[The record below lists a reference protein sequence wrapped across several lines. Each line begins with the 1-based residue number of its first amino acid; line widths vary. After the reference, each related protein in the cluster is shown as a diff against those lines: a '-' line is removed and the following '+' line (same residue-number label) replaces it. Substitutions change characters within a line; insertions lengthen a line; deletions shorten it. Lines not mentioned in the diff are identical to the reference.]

1 MLDFTAKEIFLKYSG
16 HASKCLGQNYIFA
29 SELNRKIVGFAG
41 SLCGKHVLEIGPGP
55 GGLTVEILKQNP
67 KSLMLV
73 ELDNNWANA
82 WRDLSTISSNICVE
96 HCDFLKFDL
105 DARNDFDIVISNLP
119 YNVSAHILLKFL
131 KNKIKNECWVFMF
144 QKEMAERIIAQPN
157 SKQYGRLSV
166 LAQAKMDISYALTL
180 SPGCFSPPPKVYSSV
195 LVFSPNVRHND
206 IDFHA
211 LDLLVSIAFNNRRK
225 QVAKSISREY
235 KNCSITD
242 VFAKLGIRHDAR
254 AEQISVDQYISM
266 SGMMTC
272 S

>member
-1 MLDFTAKEIFLKYSG
+1 MVDLTAKEIFLKYSG

-29 SELNRKIVGFAG
+29 GELNRKIVGFAG
-41 SLCGKHVLEIGPGP
+41 ALDGKRVLEIGPGP

-67 KSLMLV
+67 NSLTLV

-82 WRDLSTISSNICVE
+82 WLDLSSTSPNICVE

-105 DARNDFDIVISNLP
+105 NARNDFDIVISNLP

-131 KNKIKNECWVFMF
+131 KSEIKNERWVFMF
-144 QKEMAERIIAQPN
+144 QKEMAERIIAKPN

-166 LAQAKMDISYALTL
+166 LAQAKMDITYALTL

-195 LVFSPNVRHND
+195 LVFSPKSRHSD

-211 LDLLVSIAFNNRRK
+211 LNRLVSIAFNNRRK
-225 QVAKSISREY
+225 QVVKSISKEY
-235 KNCSITD
+235 ENCSITD
-242 VFAKLGIRHDAR
+242 VFSQLGIRHDAR
-254 AEQISVDQYISM
+254 AEQISVDKYISM
-266 SGMMTC
+266 SKI
-272 S
+272 